1 MFTMFNLCRATPE
14 EACRTLPG
22 DEVIPHPIMSQT
34 HAITIDVPPDQVWPW
49 LVQMG
54 CARAGWYSYDLLDN
68 GGRQS
73 ATTINPAWQH
83 LAIGEVMSAVP
94 GARDAFVVMD
104 FTPGNMLLLG
114 VPMVTTVGDARES
127 APASAPTSYP
137 RTMVYVLEETPA
149 HQTRL
154 ITRGRG
160 GDVPPLPSPKAGK
173 PFLARF
179 AAPSEL
185 VVTIIMKLPGPVMA
199 FLYRLVHFIMDR
211 RHLVGIKQRAER
223 QTLAGL
229 SFAEERRAAGSAT
242 GEPMS
247 RGKVS
252 R

>member
-1 MFTMFNLCRATPE
+1 MFTMFDLCRATPE
-14 EACRTLPG
+14 EARQPLPG

-34 HAITIDVPPDQVWPW
+34 HAITIEVPPDQVWPW

-54 CARAGWYSYDLLDN
+54 CGRAGWYSYDLLDN
-68 GGRQS
+68 GGRHS

-83 LAIGEVMSAVP
+83 LVIGEVMPAVP
-94 GARDAFVVMD
+94 GSRDAFVVMD

-114 VPMVTTVGDARES
+114 VPMVNTAGGAGETAAS
-127 APASAPTSYP
+127 APAFIMSW
-137 RTMVYVLEETPA
+137 VHVLEETPA
-149 HQTRL
+149 HHTGL

-185 VVTIIMKLPGPVMA
+185 VVTIIMKLPRPVMA
-199 FLYRLVHFIMDR
+199 FLYRLVHFIMDQ
-211 RHLVGIKQRAER
+211 RHLVGIKQRAKR
-223 QTLAGL
+223 QAVVG
-229 SFAEERRAAGSAT
+229 SSSAEERSPAVIAA

-247 RGKVS
+247 SGKV
-252 R
+252 